1 MANHVSFSINFHKIN
16 DAAKAKLD
24 QLYKQVDTNVQVD
37 GEGTFND
44 LLQATENQSN
54 DWEWRIENVGSK
66 WCNLTDWDNDGI
78 HGYSAW
84 DAPVEGLQNLLN
96 ILSVE
101 DPKMITTFTYEDEMP
116 NFIGA
121 YVYESNEM
129 IDGAQDDSDE
139 IRGTVIYLS
148 EDLTHDDYDE
158 DECEWSSQEKEDI
171 FYDEL
176 WEAVNQRQQELIDDG
191 LCYVGGEN

>member
-37 GEGTFND
+37 GEGTFKD

-54 DWEWRIENVGSK
+54 DWDWQIENVGTK
-66 WCNLTDWDNDGI
+66 WCNLTDWDNDSI

-84 DAPVEGLQNLLN
+84 DAPVEGLQRLLN

-101 DPKMITTFTYEDEMP
+101 DPNMITTFTYEDEMP

-121 YVYESNEM
+121 YVYEGNDL

-176 WEAVNQRQQELIDDG
+176 WEAVNQRQQELIDEG
-191 LCYVGGEN
+191 LMACQ

>member
-24 QLYKQVDTNVQVD
+24 QLYKQVDDNKQVD

-44 LLQATENQSN
+44 LLQATEKQAE
-54 DWEWRIENVGSK
+54 DWDWRIENVGSK
-66 WCNLTDWDNDGI
+66 WCNLTDWDNDSI

-84 DAPVEGLQNLLN
+84 DAPVEGLQRLLN

-101 DPKMITTFTYEDEMP
+101 DPNMVTTFTYEDEMP

-121 YVYESNEM
+121 YVYEGNDL

-139 IRGTVIYLS
+139 ITDWVIAMS
-148 EDLTHDDYDE
+148 EDLDASDWDAE
-158 DECEWSSQEKEDI
+158 ECEWSSEEKQEI
-171 FYDEL
+171 YFDEL
-176 WEAVNQRQQELIDDG
+176 WEAINYRQSQLIEDG
-191 LCYVGGEN
+191 LMACQ